1 VLDSPE
7 RAPPQGSV
15 PVLVKR
21 RRAKAV
27 GEGIKHR
34 ENHGKTMGKPWE
46 NGGYTL
52 WLCQNSY

>member
-1 VLDSPE
+1 MLDSPE

-34 ENHGKTMGKPWE
+34 ENHGKMEDIPSGYVKIAIE
-46 NGGYTL
+46 NGNL
-52 WLCQNSY
+52 